1 MAGGVE
7 AQGPGR
13 GLGSRSAA
21 ATECSQAKDRRA
33 LLTAV
38 DPPQFDPGM
47 RPHSES
53 MKAMKTCWSQTVA
66 RRSVFGKSKVR
77 LGRHC
82 LMLAEPHR
90 CQGAK
95 GGF

>member
-1 MAGGVE
+1 MAGGVA

-21 ATECSQAKDRRA
+21 TECSQAKDRRA
-33 LLTAV
+33 LTAV

-53 MKAMKTCWSQTVA
+53 MKAMTCWSQTVA